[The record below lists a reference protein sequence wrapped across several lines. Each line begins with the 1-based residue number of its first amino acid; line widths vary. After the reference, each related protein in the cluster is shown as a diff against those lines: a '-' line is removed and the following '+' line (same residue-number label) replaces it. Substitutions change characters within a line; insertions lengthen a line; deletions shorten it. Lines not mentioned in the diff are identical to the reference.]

1 MTLTGYDKSEFSHDG
16 VCKTIYRKGRGP
28 AVVLIHEVPGITPEA
43 LELAER
49 LIAAGFLVVL
59 PSLFGSDGKPLSNGY
74 AAQQM
79 FRLCIGKEVS
89 MLAANASSPIT
100 TWLRGLCKV
109 LHAELGGRGV
119 GVIGMCLTGNFVLST
134 MVEPSVVAPVVA
146 QPALPLPVGAKRA
159 ASLHLSDD
167 ELVAIQSRTKQEGLQ
182 VLGLRFSGDSK
193 CPASRFATLREAL
206 GPGFV
211 PIEIDSSPGNAHG
224 ISPAAH
230 SVLTHDFVDREG
242 HPTKEALGAVL
253 SFLGSRLQPES

>member
-1 MTLTGYDKSEFSHDG
+1 MTFAGYETSEFTHDG
-16 VCKTIYRKGRGP
+16 VCKTVYRKGRGP

-74 AAQQM
+74 AAGQM
-79 FRLCIGKEVS
+79 LRLCVGKEIS

-100 TWLRGLCKV
+100 AWLRGLCRK

-134 MVEPSVVAPVVA
+134 MVEASVVAPVLA
-146 QPALPLPVGAKRA
+146 QPALPLPVGAQRA
-159 ASLHLSDD
+159 ASLHVSED
-167 ELVAIQSRTKQEGLQ
+167 ELVAIKSRAERDDLQ

-193 CPASRFATLREAL
+193 CPASRFATLREAFGSRFL
-206 GPGFV
+206 
-211 PIEIDSSPGNAHG
+211 PIEIDSSPGN
-224 ISPAAH
+224 
-230 SVLTHDFVDREG
+230 
-242 HPTKEALGAVL
+242 
-253 SFLGSRLQPES
+253 